1 MVLIINYAHK
11 SELKD
16 YAPFFEAIKACG
28 EWWHFLDS
36 TWIINTE
43 HSVEVVAKH
52 LTQFIDKRTDY
63 LLIARLQREHQGWL
77 PKEAWDWMNGKL
89 Y

>member
-1 MVLIINYAHK
+1 MILIVNFALK

-16 YAPFFEAIKACG
+16 YTPFFEAIKACG

-36 TWIINTE
+36 TWIISTQ
-43 HSVEVVAKH
+43 HSTQTVAEH
-52 LTQFIDKRTDY
+52 LTQFIDTTTDY
-63 LLIARLQREHQGWL
+63 LLVARLQREHQGWL
-77 PKEAWDWMNGKL
+77 PKAAWDWMNSKL